1 MLSRVVF
8 AVTLLI
14 SFSSFGQD
22 VIEWDKDYRLQ
33 KSDFG
38 LSKKGNIDSYSVYAA
53 CVIDFQFQMNGYQF
67 MFTKNFNSKVKTTF
81 TRSASFIQTSDS
93 LISQRLVKL
102 SQVEFD
108 MAELY
113 ARKFRKL
120 LFENK
125 NAFSNVGFYQDLY
138 TRIQKEHAD
147 RHSDLIE
154 NTNTGMAEN
163 RVREYQEQVLK
174 EIDELSDYCKFCK
187 PAKQKK

>member
-1 MLSRVVF
+1 MFKGVIFVVI
-8 AVTLLI
+8 LLV
-14 SFSSFGQD
+14 SFNSFGQD
-22 VIEWDKDYRLQ
+22 VIEWDRGYRLQ

-67 MFTKNFNSKVKTTF
+67 MFTKNFNSKVKATF

-93 LISQRLVKL
+93 LISQRLLKL

-108 MAELY
+108 LAELS

-120 LFENK
+120 LFESK
-125 NAFSNVGFYQDLY
+125 NVFSNVNFYQDLH
-138 TRIQKEHAD
+138 TRIQKEHAA
-147 RHSDLIE
+147 RLSELME

-163 RVREYQEQVLK
+163 RVMEYQQQILE
-174 EIDELSDYCKFCK
+174 EIDELGEYCKSCK
-187 PAKQKK
+187 PVKQKK